1 MKSYIATLSYID
13 TTRLFWF
20 FSFVLVALVA
30 LYFTFVNLAV
40 FHTARREAA
49 LQEARLLSG
58 EIAELEFSYL
68 RLESALTLEKALALG
83 FENVEDRTVF
93 VFMDS
98 TLSGAQALAQNVR

>member
-1 MKSYIATLSYID
+1 MKSYIATLSYFD

-20 FSFVLVALVA
+20 LSFSLVVLVA

-49 LQEARLLSG
+49 LQEARSVSG

-68 RLESALTLEKALALG
+68 RLESGLTLDKALALG
-83 FENVEDRTVF
+83 FENVEDRTTF
-93 VFMDS
+93 VFMKSDLGG
-98 TLSGAQALAQNVR
+98 TQALAQNVR

>member
-1 MKSYIATLSYID
+1 MKYYIATLSYLD
-13 TTRLFWF
+13 TTKLFWF
-20 FSFVLVALVA
+20 LSFIIVALVA

-49 LQEARLLSG
+49 LEEARFLSG

-83 FENVEDRTVF
+83 FEDVEDRTVF

-98 TLSGAQALAQNVR
+98 NLGEEQALAQNVR